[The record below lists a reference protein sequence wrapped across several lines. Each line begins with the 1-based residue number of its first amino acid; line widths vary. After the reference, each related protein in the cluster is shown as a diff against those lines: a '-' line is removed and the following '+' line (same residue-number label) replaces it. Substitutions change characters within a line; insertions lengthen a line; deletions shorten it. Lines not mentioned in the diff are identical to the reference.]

1 MDVVDLLLVMRFF
14 VVYGLDRKLGL
25 GGFWAG
31 DVASAE
37 CAEAEVPLL
46 YMTFTGSTE
55 DVPFYKAA
63 LSVLRGRVADSH
75 SSYPGFRGETW
86 AYGFVGE
93 HAGVNP
99 LLAGRFGRATLAFI
113 RLKAG

>member
-1 MDVVDLLLVMRFF
+1 MVGFGLVMSHGR
-14 VVYGLDRKLGL
+14 
-25 GGFWAG
+25 
-31 DVASAE
+31 SAQR
-37 CAEAEVPLL
+37 LKSL
-46 YMTFTGSTE
+46 FSNMTFTGSTE